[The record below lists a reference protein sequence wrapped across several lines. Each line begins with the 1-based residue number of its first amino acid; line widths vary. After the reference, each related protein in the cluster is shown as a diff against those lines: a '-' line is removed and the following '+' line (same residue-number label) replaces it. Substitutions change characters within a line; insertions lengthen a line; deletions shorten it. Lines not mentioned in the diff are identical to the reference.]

1 MHNNYERESDMK
13 IKKRYIL
20 LILAVFVL
28 FSDTIAMLCNRI
40 TFSSDERHHLKEL
53 KSLSAEEILSEMSDC
68 GHPDDDYYDLHLYAL
83 RSRKKDET
91 AEFWYEASLNEEYSM
106 PARRSALQMY
116 ADNVGLSLEAR
127 RLLYET
133 PSEKIAE
140 FFKSALYFIPTS
152 GAKMETEDD
161 VIEKLSLTEDGA
173 EYLEAF
179 FYVTEDDV
187 YPRRVLLYL
196 RGDNL
201 SRHYEIAN
209 KVLSDHEKYLP
220 GQVSAALSYRGLQLS
235 KNEQEYTEE
244 ELFSERE
251 AFTDLCTEI
260 IESEVYKTYSAEDPD
275 RKDPAYTA
283 ANELSDIYCEKAV
296 RYLFANEEMI
306 LERFGEEQG
315 SSILRGAVRENSEMF
330 AKLSLLSRKQED
342 LELLVRSLKYYPL
355 ASVNDNLQKT
365 LSLDE
370 YKGKYEIEYPDDFDG
385 IFSYAVIIK
394 EITYSWT
401 FD

>member
-1 MHNNYERESDMK
+1 MK

-20 LILAVFVL
+20 LFLALMVI
-28 FSDTIAMLCNRI
+28 FSDTTAMLFNRI
-40 TFSSDERHHLKEL
+40 AFSSGEREHLKEL

-68 GHPDDDYYDLHLYAL
+68 SYPDDDYYDIHLYAL
-83 RSRKKDET
+83 RNRKKDET

-116 ADNVGLSLEAR
+116 ADNVGLSLESR

-140 FFKSALYFIPTS
+140 FFKSALYFILTS
-152 GAKMETEDD
+152 GAKMELESD
-161 VIEKLSLTEDGA
+161 VIEKISSTDEGA
-173 EYLEAF
+173 DYLEAF

-187 YPRRVLLYL
+187 FHRRVLLYL

-201 SRHYEIAN
+201 SRHHEITEN
-209 KVLSDHEKYLP
+209 VLSDHEKYLP
-220 GQVSAALSYRGLQLS
+220 GQIDAALSYRGLQLS

-260 IESEVYKTYSAEDPD
+260 IGSELYRTDNTD
-275 RKDPAYTA
+275 DFDGTDPAYTA

-296 RYLFANEEMI
+296 RYLFSNEEMI

-315 SSILRGAVRENSEMF
+315 SSILRGAVKENSEMF
-330 AKLSLLSRKQED
+330 AKLSQLSKDQED
-342 LELLVRSLKYYPL
+342 VALLVKSLRYYPL
-355 ASVNDNLQKT
+355 KDVNDNLQKT

-370 YKGKYEIEYPDDFDG
+370 YRGKYEIKYPDDHDG
-385 IFSYAVIIK
+385 TFAYTDLIK
-394 EITYSWT
+394 EVIYSWT